1 MWTSVSFPAYQYFV
15 ETHPCQWAWLSFILL
30 SEGVWAT
37 SCLLAV
43 LWVFG
48 KHCQL
53 LTRHPCLYVLIG
65 WHSHPYNAHS
75 HVWTCWMKDVFIWF
89 LVCNFVNEMWWSHC
103 IQQPSEV
110 FNVSIVNFIWR
121 WLKSKNI
128 WEEEDLVDWLTSST
142 ESVAAWYRQGGTG
155 AEAKSW
161 QPIPG
166 LGGKDS
172 NHLNHPFVSSRAC
185 VSWKLHLA
193 AEPGLKPRPCNVE
206 YGHLNP

>member
-37 SCLLAV
+37 SCLLAI

-142 ESVAAWYRQGGTG
+142 DSVAAWYRQGGTG

-166 LGGKDS
+166 LPHRWQGLEPLEPS
-172 NHLNHPFVSSRAC
+172 FC
-185 VSWKLHLA
+185 VFQGML
-193 AEPGLKPRPCNVE
+193 
-206 YGHLNP
+206 